1 MSILITGL
9 IILILITVLFRTY
22 KSNKMILNI
31 LIALLIALSFA
42 NIPEITKLYD
52 ERNAYAMYTYNT
64 LYDSIGDL
72 SVYKTEIIE
81 DMDDVYN
88 LSGDI
93 DSIIIN
99 AHYFEKNIKYLK
111 FKNIDATAL
120 RLNIVKLKISLVE
133 FSDYI
138 RRLSPESDLKK
149 VESNLEYYNALVDN
163 LVALSRLQHDMS
175 TLYHNKINVLTYEL
189 RFDEK
194 DGDAI
199 TETVLEIER
208 LITEFIGAQT

>member
-9 IILILITVLFRTY
+9 IILILVTVLFRTY

-31 LIALLIALSFA
+31 LIALLIALSLV
-42 NIPEITKLYD
+42 NIFEITGLYD
-52 ERNAYAMYTYNT
+52 EKNAYAMYTYNT
-64 LYDSIGDL
+64 LYDSLKDL
-72 SVYKTEIIE
+72 SVYKSELIE
-81 DMDDVYN
+81 NMDDVYK

-99 AHYFEKNIKYLK
+99 AHYFEKNIKNLK
-111 FKNIDATAL
+111 FVNVDAMAL

-138 RRLSPESDLKK
+138 RRLSSESDLKK
-149 VESNLEYYNALVDN
+149 VESNLEYYNSLVDN
-163 LVALSRLQHDMS
+163 LVALSRLQHNMS
-175 TLYHNKINVLTYEL
+175 TLYRNNIQVLTYEL
-189 RFDEK
+189 RFDEN

-199 TETVLEIER
+199 TETVLEIEKT
-208 LITEFIGAQT
+208 IKEIISM